1 MQDDNRYF
9 YSLLE
14 TTLMLDKNMK
24 FVGDSNEDACF
35 ALGRQLTIEYCECGA
50 KVFLDENRVEK
61 ALLKAAKESGATII
75 SSSFHKFEPQ
85 GVSGVVI
92 IAESHF
98 TIHAWPEHD
107 YAAVD
112 IFTCGDNIDLEVAIN
127 SMKDSFQ
134 SENVVISSD
143 QNRGIISKP
152 FEQKKVGQIVKN
164 SKIYPISWKKEYE
177 RKNPWGVLTSVDIYE
192 SDPKIIRDAKS
203 IERFV
208 YELCDLIDMKRFGKC
223 QIVHFG
229 EDEKIEGFSMT
240 QLIETSLISGHFANA
255 SNRVY
260 LDVFSCKIY
269 EPREVAE
276 FAMSYFKGDHYK
288 MQIALRQ

>member
-1 MQDDNRYF
+1 
-9 YSLLE
+9 
-14 TTLMLDKNMK
+14 MLGKNIK
-24 FVGDSNEDACF
+24 FVGDSKQDACF
-35 ALGRQLTIEYCECGA
+35 ALGRQLTIEYYECGA
-50 KVFLDENRVEK
+50 KALLDKDLVEK
-61 ALLKAAKESGATII
+61 ALLEAAKESGATII
-75 SSSFHKFEPQ
+75 NSSFHKFKPQ
-85 GVSGVVI
+85 GISGVVV

-98 TIHAWPEHD
+98 TVHAWPEHD

-127 SMKDSFQ
+127 SMKDSFE

-152 FEQKKVGQIVKN
+152 LEQKRVGQIIKN
-164 SKIYPISWKKEYE
+164 SEIYPISWKKEYE
-177 RKNPWGVLTSVDIYE
+177 RKNPWGVLTSVDIYKA
-192 SDPKIIRDAKS
+192 DPQIIRDAKI

-208 YELCDLIDMKRFGKC
+208 YELCDLIDMKRFGDC
-223 QIVHFG
+223 RVVHFG
-229 EDEKIEGFSMT
+229 EDEKVEGFSMT

-255 SNRVY
+255 SNSVY
-260 LDVFSCKIY
+260 LDVFSCKFY

-276 FAMSYFKGDHYK
+276 FATSFFKGDHYK

>member
-1 MQDDNRYF
+1 
-9 YSLLE
+9 
-14 TTLMLDKNMK
+14 MLGKNIK
-24 FVGDSNEDACF
+24 FVGDSQMESSF
-35 ALGRQLTIEYCECGA
+35 ALGRQLTIEYYECGA
-50 KVFLDENRVEK
+50 KVLLDEDRVEQV
-61 ALLKAAKESGATII
+61 LLKAANDSGATII
-75 SSSFHKFEPQ
+75 SSSFHRFEPQ
-85 GVSGVVI
+85 GVSGVVV

-98 TIHAWPEHD
+98 TVHAWPEHD

-112 IFTCGDNIDLEVAIN
+112 IFTCGDNIDLEIAIN

-152 FEQKKVGQIVKN
+152 FEQKKLGQIVKN
-164 SKIYPISWKKEYE
+164 SKIHPISWKKEYE
-177 RKNPWGVLTSVDIYE
+177 GKNPWGVLTSIDIYD
-192 SDPKIIRDAKS
+192 SDPQTIRDADRIK
-203 IERFV
+203 RFV
-208 YELCDLIDMKRFGKC
+208 YELCDLIDMKRFGEC

-229 EDEKIEGFSMT
+229 EDKKVEGFSMT

-260 LDVFSCKIY
+260 LDVFSCKFY

-276 FAMSYFKGDHYK
+276 FAVSFFKGDHYK